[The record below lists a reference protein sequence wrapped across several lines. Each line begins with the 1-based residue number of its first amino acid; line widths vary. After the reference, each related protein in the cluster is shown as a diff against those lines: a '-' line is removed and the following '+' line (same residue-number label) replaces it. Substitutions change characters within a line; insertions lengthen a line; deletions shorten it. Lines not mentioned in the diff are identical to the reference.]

1 MQRRL
6 SSSEKGKAI
15 VLEHAPAPRK
25 ARVRAS
31 QPDISAL
38 KQRHAL
44 TIIGR
49 ITNPSVQKVW
59 SLIPFFT
66 DHWKTD
72 LPPVGSD
79 LGLGLFQFQFELESD
94 LLNVL
99 DKQPYHYAKWMVI
112 LQRWEPTISPDFPS
126 MLPFWI
132 KIQGLPIHLWSEDTI
147 RSIGEDLGTWE
158 ATEIT
163 STSARVRVHV
173 NGRLPII
180 KKTVVEYDNG
190 DEVVVTLHYEKLE
203 KHCSQC
209 GKLDH
214 ELRDCL
220 EAKAQKKALLAAQE
234 DNQKPNEGGTQLR
247 THPQELHETF
257 PPAHPTNS
265 QRNRRE
271 EGNRNHL
278 RSSSSGF
285 SYYTPA
291 HGGERRREDYR
302 SNDHRGRAPARHE
315 WKPLRSHTSNALAQ
329 SRDKEAYQSR
339 DGPRR
344 VPYNVRG
351 DSHSNR
357 SSQHRDQQN
366 HRGREEGRRS
376 PSHKRSSPPLEFSS
390 TSRHKS
396 QPSDGGIPLRMCND
410 IAPKETV
417 ENAAGV
423 IRDTLAQYTACADPT
438 ESAARRDRVRIA
450 EAQGTIE
457 KNALQM
463 AKIAETRAR
472 NSERRISDGDKG
484 SDSRTPLS
492 ARLGPQCLVNV
503 EEENCLSA
511 GESVQNTRS
520 LDRAHVRDRLGPVS
534 LELDMSPAVPR
545 VSISERLGPIVAETF
560 QDNEAAPLERG
571 NQEERVPARDRLGE
585 GTVLSPEAPV
595 EKKKRKPGRPAGP
608 RKIVAS
614 PAPLLQSGCRK
625 RKLLAAKPPTGQKK
639 QHAEGDKPR
648 KTAKQNKQ
656 KTKNIRKGVSTGTP
670 SSSDNSPIVNMLPPS
685 ARRRMDFRV
694 PSNPVP

>member
-15 VLEHAPAPRK
+15 DLEHAPAPRK

-31 QPDISAL
+31 QPDISVL

-94 LLNVL
+94 LLTVL
-99 DKQPYHYAKWMVI
+99 EKQPYHYAKWMVI

-126 MLPFWI
+126 MIPFWI
-132 KIQGLPIHLWSEDTI
+132 KIQGLPIHLWSEETV

-163 STSARVRVHV
+163 KTAARVRVHV

-180 KKTVVEYDNG
+180 KKTVIEYDNG
-190 DEVVVTLHYEKLE
+190 DEVVATLHYEKLE

-220 EAKAQKKALLAAQE
+220 EAKAQKKALQAAKE
-234 DNQKPNEGGTQLR
+234 DNQKLNEGGNQLR
-247 THPQELHETF
+247 IHSQETHGTL
-257 PPAHPTNS
+257 PPAPPINS
-265 QRNRRE
+265 QRTRRE

-278 RSSSSGF
+278 RRSTSGF
-285 SYYTPA
+285 SDYTPA
-291 HGGERRREDYR
+291 HGGERRREYYR
-302 SNDHRGRAPARHE
+302 SNDNRGRAPSRQE
-315 WKPLRSHTSNALAQ
+315 WHPTRSHASNALSQ

-339 DGPRR
+339 DGTRR
-344 VPYNVRG
+344 APYNVRG

-357 SSQHRDQQN
+357 SSQQREHQN
-366 HRGREEGRRS
+366 YRRQDVERRS

-390 TSRHKS
+390 TSRHKA
-396 QPSDGGIPLRMCND
+396 QPSDGGIPLQMCND
-410 IAPKETV
+410 RAPKEIV
-417 ENAAGV
+417 ENAVGA

-438 ESAARRDRVRIA
+438 ESAARRDRVRLA

-472 NSERRISDGDKG
+472 NNERRMSDGDKG
-484 SDSRTPLS
+484 SDARTPLS
-492 ARLGPQCLVNV
+492 ARLEPQHLMDM
-503 EEENCLSA
+503 EEENRLSA
-511 GESVQNTRS
+511 GESGQHMRPQ
-520 LDRAHVRDRLGPVS
+520 DRAHVRDRLGPVS
-534 LELDMSPAVPR
+534 TERDVSPAVPR
-545 VSISERLGPIVAETF
+545 VSISERLGPIVTLES
-560 QDNEAAPLERG
+560 NESPPLERD
-571 NQEERVPARDRLGE
+571 NQVERVPAKDRLGDLAE
-585 GTVLSPEAPV
+585 IRTDAPG
-595 EKKKRKPGRPAGP
+595 EKKKRKPGRPPGS
-608 RKIVAS
+608 RKIAAS
-614 PAPLLQSGCRK
+614 PTPLLQASSRK

-639 QHAEGDKPR
+639 QHTEGDKPR
-648 KTAKQNKQ
+648 KTMKQSRQ
-656 KTKNIRKGVSTGTP
+656 KPKNIRKGGQAGTP
-670 SSSDNSPIVNMLPPS
+670 SSSDNTPIVNMLPPS